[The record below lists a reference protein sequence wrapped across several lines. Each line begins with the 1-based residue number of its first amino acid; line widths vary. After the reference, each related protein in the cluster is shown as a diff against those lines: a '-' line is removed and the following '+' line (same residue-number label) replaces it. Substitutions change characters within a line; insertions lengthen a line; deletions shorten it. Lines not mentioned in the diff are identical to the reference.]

1 MTHTP
6 FPRIN
11 ALAISGKDAKAAAA
25 TVSARPN
32 ARSLPD
38 LASLHSVLAQIDAMV
53 IGASAGGVEALIRIL
68 PALPA
73 SFTAAV
79 IIVLHLP
86 ADASSELAALFAP
99 RCKLRVRELSDREP
113 LAGGT
118 VYFSPAGYHS
128 LVNADRRCA
137 LSIDEAV
144 HFSRPSIDVLFES
157 AAWTYGPRLL
167 AVLLTG
173 ASADGANGMSIVRA
187 EGGHTW
193 AQDPTEARASTMPLS
208 AIERGAVEHVLRIDD
223 IIAVLSFDPV
233 SAHAASNSSSGS
245 TPLSEASS

>member
-1 MTHTP
+1 MTHAP
-6 FPRIN
+6 FPRADAQPHIAQEAEAGTRPVPDRLN
-11 ALAISGKDAKAAAA
+11 A
-25 TVSARPN
+25 
-32 ARSLPD
+32 PD
-38 LASLHSVLAQIDAMV
+38 LPSLHSVLGTIDAML
-53 IGASAGGVEALIRIL
+53 IGASAGGVEALGRIL

-73 SFTAAV
+73 DFAPV
-79 IIVLHLP
+79 VLVVLHLP

-99 RCKLRVRELSDREP
+99 RCKLPVHELSDREP
-113 LAGGT
+113 LLGGT
-118 VYFSPAGYHS
+118 VYFAPAGYHS

-173 ASADGANGMSIVRA
+173 ASADGANGMSVVRA

-193 AQDPTEARASTMPLS
+193 AQDPTEARASTMPLA
-208 AIERGAVEHVLRIDD
+208 AIARGAVEHVLRIDD
-223 IIAVLSFDPV
+223 IVGVLSLRPV
-233 SAHAASNSSSGS
+233 SAHTASNTSSGS